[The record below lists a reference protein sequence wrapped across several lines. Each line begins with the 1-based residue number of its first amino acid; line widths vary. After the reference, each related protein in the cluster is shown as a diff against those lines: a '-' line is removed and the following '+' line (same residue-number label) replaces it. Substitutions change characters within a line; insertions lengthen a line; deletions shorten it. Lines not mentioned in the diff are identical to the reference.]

1 MIYKKQVSL
10 TPLTCVTLTGTEDVG
25 PTNVLLTGTKRPTL
39 TVHTA
44 GEAEGQAHP
53 WQQGTGLHPK

>member
-1 MIYKKQVSL
+1 MKQVSL

-25 PTNVLLTGTKRPTL
+25 PTNVFLTGAKRPAL

-53 WQQGTGLHPK
+53 RQQVTGLHPK

>member
-1 MIYKKQVSL
+1 MKQVSL
-10 TPLTCVTLTGTEDVG
+10 TPLTCVTLTGAKDVG
-25 PTNVLLTGTKRPTL
+25 PADVLLTCAERPAL

-53 WQQGTGLHPK
+53 RQQGTGLHPK